1 MGEAHNAANAAKY
14 NEHLTQLEK
23 YGSAGTKELQNGRI
37 RYYGETIPA
46 KTPGEM
52 AGRRTV
58 REWDPATGN
67 KRTWHE
73 TVDHSGNVRQV
84 RPEFND
90 GTKTHYTFDKNGNY
104 TGSW

>member
-1 MGEAHNAANAAKY
+1 MP
-14 NEHLTQLEK
+14 
-23 YGSAGTKELQNGRI
+23 NGRT
-37 RYYGETIPA
+37 RYYGETVPA
-46 KTPGEM
+46 NKPGEM

-73 TVDHSGNVRQV
+73 TLDHGGNVRQV
-84 RPEFND
+84 RPELND
-90 GTKTHYTFDKNGNY
+90 GSKTHYTFDRGGNY

>member
-1 MGEAHNAANAAKY
+1 M
-14 NEHLTQLEK
+14 
-23 YGSAGTKELQNGRI
+23 KELQNGKT

-46 KTPGEM
+46 KTQGEM

-73 TVDHSGNVRQV
+73 TLDHDGNVRQV

-90 GTKTHYTFDKNGNY
+90 GSKTHYTFDKNGNY